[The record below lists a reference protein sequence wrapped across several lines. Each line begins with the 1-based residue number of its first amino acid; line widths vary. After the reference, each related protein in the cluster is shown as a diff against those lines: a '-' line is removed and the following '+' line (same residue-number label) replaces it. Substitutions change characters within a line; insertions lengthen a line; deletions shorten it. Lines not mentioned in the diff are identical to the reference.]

1 MPSQPNLCRQASAS
15 RPALLGMLL
24 SAALLAASC
33 TTGDVMALQPAV
45 DVGQR
50 TAAVASPALAP
61 EPVVAQQQLTGM
73 QTLVPSNPMM
83 VAYPRVEQPL
93 STPPVM
99 PAGEAECRRQLRRL
113 GVTWRDLAPI
123 DDGPSCNIA
132 NPVSMSAI
140 GSAEIKPA
148 ATVTCQMA
156 LTFARWTKEELVP
169 SARLRYFS
177 GVKRI
182 NQGSSYSCRR
192 ISGSRTMSEHS
203 TGNAID
209 IMNIELNN
217 DKDIDVKKPGF
228 FSFRQRGL
236 LNNVRADACKYFTT
250 VLGPGYNYDHRNHF
264 HFDIMQR
271 RNGSVACR

>member
-1 MPSQPNLCRQASAS
+1 MPSRSPAVDPASY
-15 RPALLGMLL
+15 RRRALLCMFLPL
-24 SAALLAASC
+24 ALFSASC

-45 DVGQR
+45 DVGAR
-50 TAAVASPALAP
+50 TAAVAPLPVPAVEPQPRLA
-61 EPVVAQQQLTGM
+61 GM

-83 VAYPRVEQPL
+83 VSYPRVEQPL
-93 STPPVM
+93 AETPVM
-99 PAGEAECRRQLRRL
+99 PADEESCRRQLRRL

-123 DDGPSCNIA
+123 DDGPSCAIPH
-132 NPVSMSAI
+132 PVSMSAI
-140 GSAEIKPA
+140 GSVEIKPA

-169 SARLRYFS
+169 SSRMRYFS

-217 DKDIDVKKPGF
+217 DKDIDVKKPGL